1 MIKNIFIKNFI
12 LIEQLTL
19 DFQDGFSAFTGETGA
34 GKSILIDA
42 ISLLKADRAS
52 ASYVMKGKDKAI
64 IEGTFD
70 LSNDTHALQILKEN
84 GFEDDEEYYTFSRE
98 ISASGKSVARL
109 NRRIIPLSLMR
120 EIVNT
125 QLDIHGQRDNA
136 YLLQSSNHLL
146 LLDRYL
152 HLEDAVQLVKEKY
165 KVYTD
170 LVKEQQEAMEDS
182 YNEND
187 LEYFKYQIQEIEN
200 AHLKPE
206 EEEELEEK
214 EKNYLS
220 LKNSMDK
227 FQAIEDIYSSSIESD
242 IYSLLKLVES
252 LKDVDGIDSLQSQ
265 YTDAYYS
272 MVDAVSSLIQMKD
285 NFSFSEEEINEMEER
300 LYTIQKLKRKY
311 NTDIQGILEYK
322 NELELK
328 VQRFDHRQE
337 YLQQMDDRIKKAENA
352 YLKTAQS
359 ISDKRKA
366 GAPALDKA
374 IAEQLSELHLNNA
387 KFLTCIEKGEYTS
400 SGIDKVEFKVAMNKG
415 QEYSPLA
422 FSASGGELS
431 RLMLG
436 LKVIFTHLQKIETII
451 FDEIDTGVSGKVAFS
466 IGKKMKELSEEC
478 QVFAVTHLA
487 PVASWAD
494 HQYLVSKES
503 DESSTHTTIHELDEH
518 QRIEQL
524 AFISS
529 GEITEASTS
538 AAKELLSRS
547 HL

>member
-165 KVYTD
+165 KVYTE
-170 LVKEQQEAMEDS
+170 LVKEKQEAMEDS

-200 AHLKPE
+200 ANLKPE

-227 FQAIEDIYSSSIESD
+227 FQEIEDLYTSSVESD

-252 LKDVDGIDSLQSQ
+252 LKDVDRIDSLQSQ

-322 NELELK
+322 DELELK
-328 VQRFDHRQE
+328 VQRFDNRQE
-337 YLQQMDDRIKKAENA
+337 YLQQMDDKIKKAENA

-387 KFLTCIEKGEYTS
+387 KFLTCIENGEYTS

-466 IGKKMKELSEEC
+466 IGKKMKELSDEC
-478 QVFAVTHLA
+478 QVFTVTHLA

-503 DESSTHTTIHELDEH
+503 GESSTHTTIHELDEY

>member
-165 KVYTD
+165 KVYTE
-170 LVKEQQEAMEDS
+170 LVKEKQEAMEDS

-200 AHLKPE
+200 ANLKPE

-227 FQAIEDIYSSSIESD
+227 FQAIEDLYTSSVESD

-252 LKDVDGIDSLQSQ
+252 LKDVDRIDSLQSQ

-322 NELELK
+322 DELELK
-328 VQRFDHRQE
+328 VQRFDNRQE
-337 YLQQMDDRIKKAENA
+337 YLQQMDDKIKKAENV

-387 KFLTCIEKGEYTS
+387 KFLTYIENGEYTS

-466 IGKKMKELSEEC
+466 IGKKMKELSDEC

-503 DESSTHTTIHELDEH
+503 DESSTHTTIHELDEY

-529 GEITEASTS
+529 GETTEASTS

>member
-170 LVKEQQEAMEDS
+170 LVKEKQEAMEDS

-187 LEYFKYQIQEIEN
+187 LGYFKYQIQEIEN

-322 NELELK
+322 DELELK

-337 YLQQMDDRIKKAENA
+337 YLQQMDDKIKKAENA

-387 KFLTCIEKGEYTS
+387 KFLTCIEKGEYAS

>member
-70 LSNDTHALQILKEN
+70 LINDTHALQILKEN

-165 KVYTD
+165 KVYTE
-170 LVKEQQEAMEDS
+170 LVKEKQEAMEDS

-200 AHLKPE
+200 ANLKPE

-227 FQAIEDIYSSSIESD
+227 FQAIEDLYTSSVESD

-252 LKDVDGIDSLQSQ
+252 LKDVDRIDSLQSQ

-322 NELELK
+322 DELELK
-328 VQRFDHRQE
+328 VQRFDNRQE
-337 YLQQMDDRIKKAENA
+337 YLQQMDDKIKKAENA

-387 KFLTCIEKGEYTS
+387 KFLTHIENGEYTS

-466 IGKKMKELSEEC
+466 IGKKMKELSDEC

-503 DESSTHTTIHELDEH
+503 DESSTHTTIHELDEY

>member
-165 KVYTD
+165 KVYTE
-170 LVKEQQEAMEDS
+170 LVKEKQEAMEDS

-200 AHLKPE
+200 ANLKPE

-227 FQAIEDIYSSSIESD
+227 FQAIEDLYTSSVESD

-252 LKDVDGIDSLQSQ
+252 LKDVDRIDSLQSQ

-322 NELELK
+322 DELELK
-328 VQRFDHRQE
+328 VQRFDNRQE
-337 YLQQMDDRIKKAENA
+337 YLQQMDDKIKKAENA

-387 KFLTCIEKGEYTS
+387 KFLTYIENGEYTS

-466 IGKKMKELSEEC
+466 IGKKMKELSDEC

-503 DESSTHTTIHELDEH
+503 DESSTHTTIHELDEY

-529 GEITEASTS
+529 GETTEASTS

>member
-165 KVYTD
+165 KVYTE
-170 LVKEQQEAMEDS
+170 LVKEKQEAMEDS

-200 AHLKPE
+200 ANLKPE

-227 FQAIEDIYSSSIESD
+227 FQAIEDLYTSSVESD

-252 LKDVDGIDSLQSQ
+252 LKDVDRIDSLQSQ

-322 NELELK
+322 DELELK
-328 VQRFDHRQE
+328 VQCFDNRQE
-337 YLQQMDDRIKKAENA
+337 YLQQMDDKIKKAENA

-387 KFLTCIEKGEYTS
+387 KFLTYIENGEYTS

-466 IGKKMKELSEEC
+466 IGKKMKELSDEC

-503 DESSTHTTIHELDEH
+503 DESSTHTTIHELDEY

-529 GEITEASTS
+529 GETTEASTS

>member
-1 MIKNIFIKNFI
+1 
-12 LIEQLTL
+12 
-19 DFQDGFSAFTGETGA
+19 
-34 GKSILIDA
+34 
-42 ISLLKADRAS
+42 
-52 ASYVMKGKDKAI
+52 MKGKDKAI

-165 KVYTD
+165 KVYTE
-170 LVKEQQEAMEDS
+170 LVKEKQEAMEDS

-200 AHLKPE
+200 ANLKPE

-227 FQAIEDIYSSSIESD
+227 FQAIEDLYTSSVESD

-252 LKDVDGIDSLQSQ
+252 LKDVDRIDSLQSQ

-322 NELELK
+322 DELELK
-328 VQRFDHRQE
+328 VQCFDNRQE
-337 YLQQMDDRIKKAENA
+337 YLQQMDDKIKKAENA

-387 KFLTCIEKGEYTS
+387 KFLTYIENGEYTS

-466 IGKKMKELSEEC
+466 IGKKMKELSDEC

-503 DESSTHTTIHELDEH
+503 DESSTHTTIHELDEY

>member
-165 KVYTD
+165 KVYTE
-170 LVKEQQEAMEDS
+170 LVKEKQEAMEDS

-200 AHLKPE
+200 ANLKPE

-227 FQAIEDIYSSSIESD
+227 FQEIEDLYTSSVESD

-252 LKDVDGIDSLQSQ
+252 LKDVDRIDSLQSQ

-322 NELELK
+322 DELELK
-328 VQRFDHRQE
+328 VQRFDNRQE
-337 YLQQMDDRIKKAENA
+337 YLQQMDDKIKKAENA

-387 KFLTCIEKGEYTS
+387 KFLTCIENGEYTS

-466 IGKKMKELSEEC
+466 IGKKMKELSDEC

-503 DESSTHTTIHELDEH
+503 DESSTHTTIHELDEY

>member
-52 ASYVMKGKDKAI
+52 VSYVMKGKDKAI

-165 KVYTD
+165 KVYTE
-170 LVKEQQEAMEDS
+170 LVKEKQEAMEDN

-285 NFSFSEEEINEMEER
+285 NFSFSEEEIN
-300 LYTIQKLKRKY
+300 
-311 NTDIQGILEYK
+311 
-322 NELELK
+322 
-328 VQRFDHRQE
+328 
-337 YLQQMDDRIKKAENA
+337 
-352 YLKTAQS
+352 
-359 ISDKRKA
+359 
-366 GAPALDKA
+366 
-374 IAEQLSELHLNNA
+374 
-387 KFLTCIEKGEYTS
+387 
-400 SGIDKVEFKVAMNKG
+400 
-415 QEYSPLA
+415 
-422 FSASGGELS
+422 
-431 RLMLG
+431 
-436 LKVIFTHLQKIETII
+436 
-451 FDEIDTGVSGKVAFS
+451 
-466 IGKKMKELSEEC
+466 
-478 QVFAVTHLA
+478 
-487 PVASWAD
+487 
-494 HQYLVSKES
+494 
-503 DESSTHTTIHELDEH
+503 
-518 QRIEQL
+518 
-524 AFISS
+524 
-529 GEITEASTS
+529 
-538 AAKELLSRS
+538 
-547 HL
+547 

>member
-19 DFQDGFSAFTGETGA
+19 DFQNGFSAFTGETGA

-136 YLLQSSNHLL
+136 YLLQSSNHLV

-165 KVYTD
+165 KVYTE
-170 LVKEQQEAMEDS
+170 LVKEKQEAMEDS

-200 AHLKPE
+200 ANLKPE

-227 FQAIEDIYSSSIESD
+227 FQAIEDLYTSSVESD

-252 LKDVDGIDSLQSQ
+252 LKDVDRIDSLQSQ

-322 NELELK
+322 DELELK
-328 VQRFDHRQE
+328 VQRFDNRQE
-337 YLQQMDDRIKKAENA
+337 YLQQMDDKIKKAENA

-387 KFLTCIEKGEYTS
+387 KFLTHIENGEYTS

-466 IGKKMKELSEEC
+466 IGKKMKELSDEC

-503 DESSTHTTIHELDEH
+503 DESSTHTTIHELDEY

>member
-70 LSNDTHALQILKEN
+70 FSNDTHALQILKEN

-98 ISASGKSVARL
+98 ISANGKSVARL
-109 NRRIIPLSLMR
+109 NHRIIPLSLMR

-136 YLLQSSNHLL
+136 YLLQSSNHLV

-165 KVYTD
+165 KVYTE
-170 LVKEQQEAMEDS
+170 LVKEKQEAMEDS

-200 AHLKPE
+200 ANLKPE

-227 FQAIEDIYSSSIESD
+227 FQAIEDLYTSSVESD

-252 LKDVDGIDSLQSQ
+252 LKDVDRIDSLQSQ

-322 NELELK
+322 DELELK
-328 VQRFDHRQE
+328 VQRFDNRQE
-337 YLQQMDDRIKKAENA
+337 YLQQMDDKIKKAENA

-387 KFLTCIEKGEYTS
+387 KFLTHIENGEYTS

-466 IGKKMKELSEEC
+466 IGKKMKELSDEC

-503 DESSTHTTIHELDEH
+503 DESSTHTTIHELDEY

>member
-165 KVYTD
+165 KVYTE
-170 LVKEQQEAMEDS
+170 LVKEKQEAMEDS

-200 AHLKPE
+200 ANLKPE

-227 FQAIEDIYSSSIESD
+227 FQEIEDLYTSSVESD

-252 LKDVDGIDSLQSQ
+252 LKDVDRIDSLQSQ

-322 NELELK
+322 DELELK
-328 VQRFDHRQE
+328 VQRFDNRQE
-337 YLQQMDDRIKKAENA
+337 YLQQMDDKIKKAENA

-387 KFLTCIEKGEYTS
+387 KFLTYIENGEYTS
-400 SGIDKVEFKVAMNKG
+400 SGIDKVDFKVAMNKG

-466 IGKKMKELSEEC
+466 IGKKMKELSDEC

-503 DESSTHTTIHELDEH
+503 DESSTHTTIHELDEY

>member
-165 KVYTD
+165 KVYTE
-170 LVKEQQEAMEDS
+170 LVKEKQEAMEDS

-200 AHLKPE
+200 ANLKPE

-227 FQAIEDIYSSSIESD
+227 FQAIEDLYTSSVESD

-252 LKDVDGIDSLQSQ
+252 LKDVDRIDSLQSQ

-322 NELELK
+322 DELELK
-328 VQRFDHRQE
+328 VQCFDNRQE
-337 YLQQMDDRIKKAENA
+337 YLQQMDDKIKKAENA

-387 KFLTCIEKGEYTS
+387 KFLTYIENGEYTS

-466 IGKKMKELSEEC
+466 IGKKMKELSDEC

-503 DESSTHTTIHELDEH
+503 DESSTHTTIHELDEY

>member
-98 ISASGKSVARL
+98 ISANGKSVARL

-165 KVYTD
+165 KVYTE
-170 LVKEQQEAMEDS
+170 LVKEKQEAMEDS

-200 AHLKPE
+200 ANLKPE

-227 FQAIEDIYSSSIESD
+227 FQAIEDLYTSSVESD

-252 LKDVDGIDSLQSQ
+252 LKDVDRIDSLQSQ

-322 NELELK
+322 DELELK
-328 VQRFDHRQE
+328 VQRFDNRQE
-337 YLQQMDDRIKKAENA
+337 YLQQMDDKIKKAENA

-387 KFLTCIEKGEYTS
+387 KFLTYIENGEYTS

-466 IGKKMKELSEEC
+466 IGKKMKELSDEC

-503 DESSTHTTIHELDEH
+503 DESSTHTTIHELDEY

>member
-109 NRRIIPLSLMR
+109 NHRIIPLSLMR

-136 YLLQSSNHLL
+136 YLLQSSNHLV

-152 HLEDAVQLVKEKY
+152 HLEDAVHLVKEKY
-165 KVYTD
+165 KVYTE
-170 LVKEQQEAMEDS
+170 LVKEKQEAMEDS

-200 AHLKPE
+200 ANLKPE

-227 FQAIEDIYSSSIESD
+227 FQAIEDLYTSSVESD

-252 LKDVDGIDSLQSQ
+252 LKDVDRIDSLQSQ

-322 NELELK
+322 DELELK
-328 VQRFDHRQE
+328 VQRFDNRQE
-337 YLQQMDDRIKKAENA
+337 YLQQMDDKIKKAENA

-387 KFLTCIEKGEYTS
+387 KFLTHIENGEYTS

-466 IGKKMKELSEEC
+466 IGKKMKELSDEC

-503 DESSTHTTIHELDEH
+503 DESSTHTTIHELDEY

>member
-136 YLLQSSNHLL
+136 YLLQSSNHLV

-165 KVYTD
+165 KVYTE
-170 LVKEQQEAMEDS
+170 LVKEKQEAMEDS

-200 AHLKPE
+200 ANLKPE

-227 FQAIEDIYSSSIESD
+227 FQAIEDLYTSSVESD

-252 LKDVDGIDSLQSQ
+252 LKDVDRIDSLQSQ

-322 NELELK
+322 DELELK
-328 VQRFDHRQE
+328 VQRFDNRQE
-337 YLQQMDDRIKKAENA
+337 YLQQMDDKIKKAENA
-352 YLKTAQS
+352 YLKTAQF

-374 IAEQLSELHLNNA
+374 IAEQLSELHLHNA
-387 KFLTCIEKGEYTS
+387 KFLTYIENGEYTS

-466 IGKKMKELSEEC
+466 IGKKMKELSDEC

-503 DESSTHTTIHELDEH
+503 DESSTHTTIHELDEY

>member
-165 KVYTD
+165 KVYTE
-170 LVKEQQEAMEDS
+170 LVKEKQEAIEDS

-200 AHLKPE
+200 ANLKPE

-227 FQAIEDIYSSSIESD
+227 FQAIEDLYTSSVESD

-252 LKDVDGIDSLQSQ
+252 LKDVDRIDSLQSQ

-322 NELELK
+322 DELKLK
-328 VQRFDHRQE
+328 VQRFDNRQE
-337 YLQQMDDRIKKAENA
+337 YLQQMDDKIKKAENA

-387 KFLTCIEKGEYTS
+387 KFLTYIENGEYTS

-466 IGKKMKELSEEC
+466 IGKKMKELSDEC

-503 DESSTHTTIHELDEH
+503 DESSTHTTIHELDEY

>member
-165 KVYTD
+165 KVYTE
-170 LVKEQQEAMEDS
+170 LVKEKQEAMEDS

-200 AHLKPE
+200 ANLKPE

-227 FQAIEDIYSSSIESD
+227 FQAIEDLYTSSVESD

-252 LKDVDGIDSLQSQ
+252 LKDVDRIDSLQSQ

-322 NELELK
+322 DELELK
-328 VQRFDHRQE
+328 VQRFDNRQE
-337 YLQQMDDRIKKAENA
+337 YLQQMDDKIKKAENA

-387 KFLTCIEKGEYTS
+387 KFLTYIENGEYTS

-466 IGKKMKELSEEC
+466 IGKKMKELSDEC

-503 DESSTHTTIHELDEH
+503 DESSTHTTIHELDEY